1 MGWGVGEMTILWV
14 NERKI
19 KLPFFYSSSSDVA
32 LIFCRNEANMVTR
45 PRVRS
50 KKKNLRGE
58 DGIKKKKKRKDAS
71 LLLLPAINKH
81 HVFGFN

>member
-32 LIFCRNEANMVTR
+32 LIFCRNEANMMTR

-58 DGIKKKKKRKDAS
+58 DGIKKKKKGKTRACCCY
-71 LLLLPAINKH
+71 PR
-81 HVFGFN
+81 

>member
-50 KKKNLRGE
+50 KKKICGE
-58 DGIKKKKKRKDAS
+58 RMVLKRKKKRKDAS